1 MNFVTNC
8 GIGIDP
14 VLDELKD

>member
-8 GIGIDP
+8 GIGFDP